1 MKKFTFIIAF
11 CLFSVVI
18 SAQNSDVN
26 YETLMQSRQEMIKQ
40 HQSRVPMKKNYPI
53 QAGQKVIGN
62 QSKSDGQAL
71 PSENWFPGEWEEVQA
86 IVVTC
91 FYEYYPIGHVSDQ
104 YYWAAPIFPHCA
116 EYLHYSSNSWQT
128 IGFGDYVGVMD
139 TVSERGKVF
148 FYVIDAIQLGNAEA
162 WVRIESASDSNIVK
176 RQLNRMNLRSN
187 KLKFIVGPGNS
198 YWYRDCGPICFY
210 YGEQDNV
217 GMVDFDYYP
226 TRVLDDDLPS
236 LIQQQKGIPNY
247 RSAIE
252 WEGGNC
258 LVDGAG
264 MVISSDAIYEGN
276 EDTVGRLVWDGSNP
290 ASIRYMHKQALSPQ
304 QVYDSLH
311 HIFDPRVIYILPK
324 FRYDGG
330 TGHIDLYMDMY
341 DENGFVFSQFPSVY
355 SNWDDYKIAAKNID
369 SLCSYQSFFGNNYKH
384 QRIPF
389 PCTDNGGNFTS
400 QNSYDADYTR
410 TYSNHT
416 FVNNVLIQPV
426 FSTVV
431 NGVPSKQWD
440 AIRLEDVKAA
450 YPGYTVY
457 PIDVST
463 FDGFGGAIHCIT
475 KQIPAENPI
484 RILHPS
490 ITGNTEDMYTE
501 ADAAVTCIITNRS
514 GIESASCF
522 YRVDGGEWN
531 EIILD
536 AFAGDTFDG
545 FIPTSSIVMT
555 GNYARIDY
563 YISATSNNG
572 KTMTKPITA
581 NQGGYYTFYL
591 GHNPSLGINNI
602 AETSFGQFYPNP
614 ANDVANIAITLNE
627 GQRFDVNIFNMAG
640 QRVHRSQLDV
650 EGGIIFHINTSNFAA
665 GMYNVI
671 FQGENGQQIV
681 RKLIVK

>member
-11 CLFSVVI
+11 CLFTAGI
-18 SAQNSDVN
+18 YAQNGDVD

-40 HQSRVPMKKNYPI
+40 HQSRVPAMKNYPV
-53 QAGQKVIGN
+53 QAGRKAVELSN
-62 QSKSDGQAL
+62 KSGGLAL
-71 PSENWFPGEWEEVQA
+71 PDGNWFPGEWEEVQA

-91 FYEYYPIGHVSDQ
+91 YYDCYPTDHVNNQ
-104 YYWAAPIFPHCA
+104 YYWADPLFPHYA
-116 EYLHYSSNSWQT
+116 EYLHYTSGGWQT
-128 IGFGDYVGVMD
+128 IGYGDYVSVMD
-139 TVSERGKVF
+139 TTSEMGKVF

-162 WVRIESASDSNIVK
+162 WVRIETACDSNIVK
-176 RQLNRMNLRSN
+176 RQLNRMNLRSD
-187 KLKFIVGPGNS
+187 KLKFIIGPGNS
-198 YWYRDCGPICFY
+198 FWYRDCGPICFY

-226 TRVLDDDLPS
+226 GRGLDDDLPT

-247 RSAIE
+247 SSAIE

-276 EDTVGRLVWDGSNP
+276 ADTVGRLIWDGSNP
-290 ASIRYMHKQALSPQ
+290 ASIRYMHKQALNNQ

-311 HIFDPRVIYILPK
+311 YILGSRSTYILPK
-324 FRYDGG
+324 FKYDGG

-341 DENGFVFSQFPSVY
+341 DENGFVFSQFPGAY
-355 SNWDDYKIAAKNID
+355 SQWVDYKTAARNID
-369 SLCSYQSFFGNNYKH
+369 SLCSYQSFFGNNYK
-384 QRIPF
+384 QQWIPF
-389 PCTDNGGNFTS
+389 PCTDNGGNFPS
-400 QNSYDADYTR
+400 QSSYDYNYTR

-426 FSTVV
+426 FSPVV

-440 AIRLEDVKAA
+440 AIRLEDIKAA

-457 PIDVST
+457 PVNVST
-463 FDGFGGAIHCIT
+463 FDGSGGAIHCIT

-484 RILHPS
+484 RIMHPS

-501 ADAAVTCIITNRS
+501 ADAPVTSIITNRS

-522 YRVDGGEWN
+522 YRVDGSDWN
-531 EIILD
+531 EISLEAYADD
-536 AFAGDTFDG
+536 AFEGS
-545 FIPTSSIVMT
+545 IPTSMIELT
-555 GNYARIDY
+555 GSYAKIDY

-591 GHNPSLGINNI
+591 GHNPSLSINGM

-614 ANDVANIAITLNE
+614 ADNAANIAITLNE

-640 QRVHRSQLDV
+640 QSVHRSQLDV
-650 EGGIIFHINTSNFAA
+650 EGGIIFTINTSNFAA
-665 GMYNVI
+665 GMYNVT
-671 FQGENGQQIV
+671 FQGEDGQQIV